1 MPRPLSA
8 RVILFTVGNVVRS
21 AASILLG
28 ILLAR
33 YLTKQDMGTYQ
44 QLWLVQRL
52 IVGLVLAGVSS
63 SLLYFVPSLKREQ
76 QRSLLVFIS
85 MSIGAVAA
93 VTSLVMVVGAPWIA
107 ARFNNPALG
116 PLLRLFAAYI
126 FLATSVQHFSNYLVA
141 RGRHEMAAAYQV
153 MVTVAIIVSAI
164 YGMAVGGGLEEI
176 TLAIVVTM
184 IPLWIWAS
192 SWIVVQCFCLPRG
205 ESISAYR
212 VIGYSAH
219 LSLAGASNTLLQQ
232 IGPLAVSLLA
242 SPAQVA
248 VFRMGA
254 TQVPMVT
261 SITGSV
267 AIGLTPTLAEQFARG
282 DIRQMTELWHRAI
295 RRLFGLIL
303 PMFVF
308 FFLMASDIIVVLFSI
323 KYMESI
329 TIFRIYL
336 CIMLLR
342 SGFYSGVLQAMG
354 RSREILFVDII
365 SSLVAV
371 ILAFALMP
379 VIGLR
384 GPAVACVV
392 GYYTGGLLFLILIC
406 RFTGHRWS
414 SVMPWRDINRQLG
427 IAILA
432 GVVMVPVLWYHHG
445 EYSLKFSAI
454 RILAA
459 ALLYFPICFAML
471 QKAGYP
477 VIGDLW
483 KRLRWRSPG
492 HSAE

>member
-1 MPRPLSA
+1 MARPLSA
-8 RVILFTVGNVVRS
+8 RVILYTAGNVARS
-21 AASILLG
+21 AANILLV

-33 YLTKQDMGTYQ
+33 YLTTADMGTYQ
-44 QLWLVQRL
+44 QLWLVHGL
-52 IVGLVLAGVSS
+52 IAGLVFSGVVS

-85 MSIGAVAA
+85 MCIGAVAGVASLTVA
-93 VTSLVMVVGAPWIA
+93 VSAPWIA

-126 FLATSVQHFSNYLVA
+126 LLATSVQHFSNYLVA

-153 MVTVAIIVSAI
+153 MATVAIIVAAI

-192 SWIVVQCFCLPRG
+192 SWIVAQWFRLPRG
-205 ESISAYR
+205 ESISVYR
-212 VIGYSAH
+212 ILGYSAH

-248 VFRMGA
+248 IFRMGA

-261 SITGSV
+261 TITEST
-267 AIGLTPTLAEQFARG
+267 ATGLMPTLAERFARG
-282 DIRQMTELWHRAI
+282 DIRQMIELWHQAI
-295 RRLFGLIL
+295 CRLSGLIL
-303 PMFVF
+303 PTFVF
-308 FFLMASDIIVVLFSI
+308 LVLMASDIIVVLFSI

-336 CIMLLR
+336 CVMPLR
-342 SGFYSGVLQAMG
+342 VGFYGGILKAMG
-354 RSREILFVDII
+354 RSREILFAHIV

-371 ILAFALMP
+371 ILALALMP
-379 VIGLR
+379 VIGLS
-384 GPAVACVV
+384 GPAVAYVV
-392 GYYTGGLLFLILIC
+392 GYYTIGLVCIILIC

-432 GVVMVPVLWYHHG
+432 GVVIVPILWYHHG

-454 RILAA
+454 RILVA

-477 VIGDLW
+477 VIADLW
-483 KRLRWRSPG
+483 RRLRWRSPG